1 MERKRRLANEI
12 YATYEEGNT
21 LYALVWKGSTVCTVT
36 AGTFAAYSDASIDAY
51 DVVLTN
57 HVDSDFYTADF
68 PAAITDTAQQAY
80 RIQVFLQVGGSI
92 DADADICIAHG
103 EIHWNGTGEV
113 SIGTINITNTTV
125 TNTYDEVSVPGST
138 VIDETIRI

>member
-1 MERKRRLANEI
+1 MS
-12 YATYEEGNT
+12 YEEGKT
-21 LYALVWKGSTVCTVT
+21 LYALVWRASDDTVCTVA

-51 DVVLTN
+51 DVALTN
-57 HVDSDFYTADF
+57 HGAGNDSDYYTADF
-68 PAAITDTAQQAY
+68 PVTITDTAQQPY
-80 RIQVFLQVGGSI
+80 RIQVFLQVGVSI

-138 VIDETIRI
+138 VIDETIRV